1 MKPMRYPGGGILK
14 TVGSMTLGLDERG
27 WPGDEDF
34 CCQVEE
40 WTKRTLKIVASEEAN
55 GED

>member
-1 MKPMRYPGGGILK
+1 MRYPGGGILK
-14 TVGSMTLGLDERG
+14 AVGSMTLGLHERG

-34 CCQVEE
+34 YCQVEE
-40 WTKRTLKIVASEEAN
+40 WTKRTLKIVPSEEAK